1 MGKIDLFDFVSQG
14 GCSAKLPAI
23 ELNRALADLPKISHK
38 NLLVSIDTHDDAG
51 VYKISEELAL
61 VQTTD
66 FFPPVCSDPY
76 EYGQIAAANA
86 LSDVFAMGG
95 TVLTALNL
103 LMFPANLPM
112 EVLKEILRGGQDKVS
127 EAGGIIVGGHT
138 IADETP
144 KYGLAVTGLVHPNQI
159 ITNSNSLPGDQL
171 ILTKAIGTGTL
182 IAARKN
188 NLITEKEFQPALES
202 MKQLNRQAALIMQKY
217 GVKSATD
224 ITGFGLMGHALKMA
238 IGSGVSACIHADK
251 VPRLPLSSEMIE
263 LGCIPGASFGNME
276 YVEADCLFADELSYN
291 DKMLMADAQSSG
303 GILMAVLPQFTLQVI
318 EELKKMGY
326 SHTSIIGEITENIGQ
341 ALHIK
346 Q

>member
-1 MGKIDLFDFVSQG
+1 MKKIDLLNYVSQG
-14 GCSAKLPAI
+14 GCSAKLPAL
-23 ELNRALADLPKISHK
+23 ELNQALSDLPRISHK

-51 VYKISEELAL
+51 VYKISEEIAL

-103 LMFPANLPM
+103 LMFPAHLPM

-144 KYGLAVTGLVHPNQI
+144 KYGLAVTGQVHPKKI
-159 ITNSNSLPGDQL
+159 ITNSNAQPGDQL

-188 NLITEKEFQPALES
+188 DLITKNEFQPALES
-202 MKQLNRQAALIMQKY
+202 MKQLNGKAALIMQKY

-224 ITGFGLMGHALKMA
+224 ITGFGLMGHILKMA
-238 IGSGVSACIHADK
+238 KGSGVSAVIHATK
-251 VPRLPLSSEMIE
+251 VPRLPLASDMIE
-263 LGCIPGASFGNME
+263 LGCIPGASFRNLE
-276 YVEADCLFADELSYN
+276 YVESDCLFAHDLSYN

-303 GILMAVLPQFTLQVI
+303 GILMAVLPQFVPQII
-318 EELKKMGY
+318 EDLKNMGY
-326 SHTSIIGEITENIGQ
+326 TQTSIIGEMTENKGK
-341 ALHIK
+341 ALQIN

>member
-159 ITNSNSLPGDQL
+159 ITN
-171 ILTKAIGTGTL
+171 I
-182 IAARKN
+182 
-188 NLITEKEFQPALES
+188 NL
-202 MKQLNRQAALIMQKY
+202 R
-217 GVKSATD
+217 
-224 ITGFGLMGHALKMA
+224 
-238 IGSGVSACIHADK
+238 
-251 VPRLPLSSEMIE
+251 
-263 LGCIPGASFGNME
+263 SF
-276 YVEADCLFADELSYN
+276 S
-291 DKMLMADAQSSG
+291 
-303 GILMAVLPQFTLQVI
+303 
-318 EELKKMGY
+318 
-326 SHTSIIGEITENIGQ
+326 
-341 ALHIK
+341 
-346 Q
+346 